1 MSQKVGSLW
10 VSGALPPLAVLCINS
25 WFQAGYSVT
34 LYVYEKPPNLHQLRK
49 EVRIEDGEKI
59 VEGPS
64 EVQLNDPKYSLSG
77 FSNYF
82 RVMMILQTGQTW
94 LDTDILATGQK
105 LEQNQLVVGK
115 ESSRIINGAVLG
127 AKDGHPLI
135 ERLRAAIKD
144 KGSNKYLFGDLGPS
158 LITSELKSL
167 KATGLARPISD
178 FYEIRPHENWKLFS
192 RDHRDEVSE
201 RTEKSTFIHLWN
213 EALGLAKFNPNLFSP
228 QVGSFLYDANLKFWS
243 ELGLAE
249 LTERQLKDWEKNSN
263 IARVKNGVANLI
275 PKSLIRQVRF
285 RRGDAKSRLFDA

>member
-10 VSGALPPLAVLCINS
+10 VSGPLPPLAVLCINS
-25 WFQAGYSVT
+25 WVQTGYSVT
-34 LYVYEKPPNLHQLRK
+34 LYVYETPSNLHQLRK

-82 RVMMILQTGQTW
+82 RVMMILQTGETW

-167 KATGLARPISD
+167 KATGLARPTSD
-178 FYEIRPHENWKLFS
+178 FYEIRPYENWKLFS
-192 RDHRDEVSE
+192 RNHRDEVSK
-201 RTEKSTFIHLWN
+201 RTKKSTFIHLWN
-213 EALGLAKFNPNLFSP
+213 EALGLANFKPNMFSP

-263 IARVKNGVANLI
+263 LARVRNSVATLI
-275 PKSLIRQVRF
+275 PRALIRQLRF
-285 RRGDAKSRLFDA
+285 WRGDAKSGLFDA